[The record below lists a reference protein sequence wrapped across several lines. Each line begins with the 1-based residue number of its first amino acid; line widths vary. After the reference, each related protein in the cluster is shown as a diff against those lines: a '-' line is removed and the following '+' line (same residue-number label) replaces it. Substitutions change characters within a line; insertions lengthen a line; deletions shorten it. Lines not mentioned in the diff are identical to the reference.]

1 MNTKNIQ
8 RPGPDV
14 EARVGHRQLIRLI
27 GIHPKDDENTEKQG
41 DRHQQKWRQHLISK
55 VIICYMIYIYIAIYI
70 YWYIYIWYIYTLL
83 K

>member
-27 GIHPKDDENTEKQG
+27 GIHPKDDENTEKRG
-41 DRHQQKWRQHLISK
+41 TDINKMEAALD
-55 VIICYMIYIYIAIYI
+55 
-70 YWYIYIWYIYTLL
+70 
-83 K
+83 

>member
-27 GIHPKDDENTEKQG
+27 GIHPKDDENTEKKG

-55 VIICYMIYIYIAIYI
+55 VIICYMIYIYIYTYCCIYI
-70 YWYIYIWYIYTLL
+70 YIGI
-83 K
+83 

>member
-27 GIHPKDDENTEKQG
+27 GIHPKDDENTEKKRG
-41 DRHQQKWRQHLISK
+41 PTSTKMEAALD
-55 VIICYMIYIYIAIYI
+55 
-70 YWYIYIWYIYTLL
+70 
-83 K
+83 